1 MKGKIFKITPHSTKA
16 GVDVVRI
23 GVNGVEEVAGLQPV
37 VDKCYYIAVASGTA
51 AIGAE
56 VQIDKLLSAG
66 FKLVDRLH
74 PRAQEDGTKKNCIV
88 TWIVR

>member
-16 GVDVVRI
+16 GVDVARI
-23 GVNGVEEVAGLQPV
+23 GVNGVEEVAGLQVV
-37 VDKCYYIAVASGTA
+37 VDKCYYIAVASGTV

-56 VQIDKLLSAG
+56 VQVDKLLSAG

-74 PRAQEDGTKKNCIV
+74 PRAQEDGTMKDCIV

>member
-16 GVDVVRI
+16 GVDVARI
-23 GVNGVEEVAGLQPV
+23 GYQGVETEGGIQAV
-37 VDKCYYIAVASGTA
+37 VDKCYYIAVVANSA
-51 AIGAE
+51 KIGDE

-74 PRAQEDGTKKNCIV
+74 PRAQEDGTMKNCIV